1 MTSEPSKSR
10 GPFTPALLIA
20 SIMTAV
26 NIQLLLLAGMCYL
39 YGTTFHQ
46 AYRYSNLDILA
57 INLDQGDIGGA
68 LTLASSQFDG
78 RYHLPT
84 VKIGSSQDY
93 PDLDSIRSSV
103 CRADYWAAVVIN
115 SGSSDRF
122 YGIMNG
128 SMSTDEYDPAAAAT
142 FIYNQARHPN
152 IADSVLLPGINAL
165 VKATTE
171 VFSESSNAQS
181 ALMNLNTSNV
191 LLPTIKTYLNPI
203 EATADLIQ
211 PTLQPSRSFYN
222 TVNMVIPPLAQ
233 FFFIL
238 ALNGISM
245 KMNFFSSASVF
256 EVWAF
261 RFCIGKIYTLISGL
275 CMSAFIYAFRDSW
288 AIGGAVFCKSWML
301 YWLLMDINWQVMET
315 LIACYI
321 PMQFSPFFVFP
332 WIITN
337 VASTV
342 FPYEVMPAWY
352 KIGYALPSSGVYTLL
367 IHIWSGCGNQLGVA
381 LPVLFVWWA
390 LGHVTSVFAVRKRCA
405 DSAKE
410 PWSSSDSN

>member
-10 GPFTPALLIA
+10 GPFTPALFIA

-26 NIQLLLLAGMCYL
+26 NIQLLLLTGMCYL
-39 YGTTFHQ
+39 YGTAFHP
-46 AYRYSNLDILA
+46 ASRYGNLNIVA
-57 INLDQGDIGGA
+57 INLDHGDIRAA

-93 PDLDSIRSSV
+93 PDLDSIRNSV
-103 CRADYWAAVVIN
+103 CKADYWAAVVIN

-128 SMSTDEYDPAAAAT
+128 SMSIDEYDPAAAAT
-142 FIYNQARHPN
+142 YIYNQARHPN
-152 IADSVLLPGINAL
+152 IADSILLPGINAL
-165 VKATTE
+165 VKATAE
-171 VFSESSNAQS
+171 SFYESSNAKS

-191 LLPTIKTYLNPI
+191 LLPAIKTYLNPI
-203 EATADLIQ
+203 GTTADLIQ
-211 PTLQPSRSFYN
+211 PTPQPNRSFYN

-245 KMNFFSSASVF
+245 KLNFFSAASVRD
-256 EVWAF
+256 VWVF
-261 RFCIGKIYTLISGL
+261 RFCTGKIYTLISGL
-275 CMSAFIYAFRDSW
+275 SMSAYIYAYRESW
-288 AIGGAVFCKSWML
+288 DIDGAVFCKSWML
-301 YWLLMDINWQVMET
+301 YWLLMDIHWQVMET

-337 VASTV
+337 VSSTV
-342 FPYEVMPAWY
+342 FPYEIMPAWY
-352 KIGYALPSSGVYTLL
+352 KIGYALPSSGVYTLM
-367 IHIWSGCGNQLGVA
+367 IHIWSGCGSQLRVA

-390 LGHVTSVFAVRKRCA
+390 LGHVTSVFAVRKRCS